1 MSLFYVDQDN
11 KLRLTEPKS
20 RTLIFALEELQKLQE
35 ELASLKHIIIQAEE
49 LLRIT
54 RENRDLRR

>member
-11 KLRLTEPKS
+11 KLRLTEPES
-20 RTLIFALEELQKLQE
+20 RTFALEELQKLQE